1 MRTKASVQDFTQLHT
16 LAVVKMLLLI
26 LLTCLAGLAATPPAQ
41 FREHV
46 IATDLKGGYQVVVAD
61 LNRDGKPDLI
71 ALASGMKELVWFENP
86 TWERHVIAG
95 NLSGMINLTTID
107 TDGDGIPEIVLAHA
121 FANEAKHS
129 LGIVSLL
136 QHQGDPRQPW
146 KVTEIDRLT
155 TSHRLRT
162 ADIYGNKK
170 PVVINLPLT
179 GARAEAP
186 EYRDH
191 TPLVFYKPGE
201 WKREMISDANE
212 GVAHGLWILDWDGD
226 GRDDILTASFSGIH
240 LYRLGRDGRWART
253 EISKGNLSPWPKG
266 GSSDIAVGHLGKQRF
281 LTSIEPWH
289 GNEVVV
295 YLPKKSAWSRNVIES
310 NLVDGHTIVTGDL
323 NGDGSD
329 EIIAGYRG
337 KGRSVYIYESE
348 GSSGSRWTK
357 RTLDDG
363 GMAAAAC
370 AVADLNGDGRPD
382 IACIGSG
389 TANLKWYENVVR

>member
-1 MRTKASVQDFTQLHT
+1 MQDFTRLHT
-16 LAVVKMLLLI
+16 LAVVKKLFLI
-26 LLTCLAGLAATPPAQ
+26 LLACFAGLAATPPAQ

-86 TWERHVIAG
+86 GWNRHVIAG

-107 TDGDGIPEIVLAHA
+107 TDGDGVPAIVLAHE
-121 FANEAKHS
+121 FSNQAKNS

-212 GVAHGLWILDWDGD
+212 GVAHGLWIVDWDGD
-226 GRDDILTASFSGIH
+226 SRADILTASFSGIH
-240 LYRLGRDGRWART
+240 LYRMSRDGRWART
-253 EISKGNLSPWPKG
+253 EISRGNLSPWPRG
-266 GSSDIAVGHLGKQRF
+266 GASDIAVGRLGKQRF

-295 YLPKKSAWSRNVIES
+295 YLPKKAAWSRNVIDS
-310 NLVDGHTIVTGDL
+310 SLVNGHTIVTGDL
-323 NGDGSD
+323 NGDGRD

-348 GSSGSRWTK
+348 GASGARWAK

-363 GMAAAAC
+363 GIAAAAC
-370 AVADLNGDGRPD
+370 AVTDLNGDGRPD
-382 IACIGSG
+382 IACIGSS